1 MILNVE
7 FRTLVQGE
15 LSISEYCRWLEGMA
29 DALGDLGEVVLD
41 RTLVLVVLHGLNNR
55 FSHMASLIKR

>member
-1 MILNVE
+1 
-7 FRTLVQGE
+7 
-15 LSISEYCRWLEGMA
+15 
-29 DALGDLGEVVLD
+29 LGEVVLD